1 MIPGYVFNAP
11 PSWPIEPGWLPP
23 DGWVPDPSWPPA
35 PAGWEFWVEDPALLQ
50 PAPAVELS
58 AAVVPALKQ
67 GGQPVEV
74 AESDLAALDDLPLAH
89 SAVGETVEEL
99 ASLQAQIAKARDKR
113 DRLMADIRVE
123 AERELRSELVELNDA
138 LTLQAAGVYEYHHP
152 LETADA
158 YKGLL
163 IDLQARIKAAITD
176 DRAILASS
184 SFSLDN
190 SLAKGK
196 RMVTDL
202 GKLMLRAYNS
212 EADNAVRTLRAGTFA
227 TAQKRLDASAESIA
241 RLAAMMDM
249 QVNPEYHSLRIEE
262 LELTADYLAKVA
274 EEREQAREERER
286 LREEAKAEREL
297 AAEREQLE
305 KERSHNENALKT
317 LVEQGREAE
326 ATDLRARI
334 DEIVKAIE
342 FNDYRAANIRAGY
355 VYVIS
360 NVGAFGP
367 DVVKIGLTRRL
378 EPMDRVR
385 ELGDA
390 SVPFPFDV
398 HALFFA
404 DDAVGLET
412 RLHQAF
418 AERKV
423 NQVNQRREFFFAT
436 PQQVR
441 ETLTEELG
449 SLLEYT
455 QEPVATEYYQSTASW
470 PVEAISRRNNLRI
483 AE

>member
-1 MIPGYVFNAP
+1 M
-11 PSWPIEPGWLPP
+11 PP

-35 PAGWEFWVEDPALLQ
+35 PPGWEFWVEDPAALQ
-50 PAPAVELS
+50 SGPDRVEPVEPVEAVES
-58 AAVVPALKQ
+58 PAERAVEAAVEEFVEAQ
-67 GGQPVEV
+67 VDAPVASSAEPV
-74 AESDLAALDDLPLAH
+74 AELAD
-89 SAVGETVEEL
+89 
-99 ASLQAQIAKARDKR
+99 LQAQIAKAREQR

-123 AERELRSELVELNDA
+123 AERELRAALVELNDA
-138 LTLQAAGVYEYHHP
+138 LTLQAAGVYEYRHP
-152 LETADA
+152 LESADA
-158 YKGLL
+158 YKQRLA
-163 IDLQARIKAAITD
+163 DLQSRIKAAITE

-202 GKLMLRAYNS
+202 GKLMLRAYNA
-212 EADNAVRTLRAGTFA
+212 EADNAVRALRAGTLD
-227 TAQKRLDASAESIA
+227 TAIKRLNASAESIA
-241 RLAAMMDM
+241 RLGSMMDM
-249 QVNPEYHSLRIEE
+249 RVNPEYHALRTEE

-274 EEREQAREERER
+274 EEREQVREERER

-305 KERSHNENALKT
+305 KERSHNENALKA
-317 LVEQGREAE
+317 LLEQGRESE
-326 ATDLRARI
+326 AAALQTRI
-334 DEIVKAIE
+334 EEISKAIE

-378 EPMDRVR
+378 EPMERVR

-412 RLHQAF
+412 QLHQAF
-418 AERKV
+418 ADRKV

-436 PQQVR
+436 PHQVR
-441 ETLTEELG
+441 EILADTVG
-449 SLLEYT
+449 SLLEYM
-455 QEPVATEYYQSTASW
+455 QEPVATEYHQSRATW
-470 PVEAISRRNNLRI
+470 PTDAAARRESLQVS
-483 AE
+483 E

>member
-1 MIPGYVFNAP
+1 MIPGYVFSAP
-11 PSWPIEPGWLPP
+11 PGWPVEPGWMPP
-23 DGWVPDPSWPPA
+23 DGWTPDPSWPPA
-35 PAGWEFWVEDPALLQ
+35 PAGWEFWVED
-50 PAPAVELS
+50 
-58 AAVVPALKQ
+58 AAAADEVVPPTLLVEDQPPAAEPVPKQ
-67 GGQPVEV
+67 IAAPETEPTPVATSSE
-74 AESDLAALDDLPLAH
+74 AAGAA
-89 SAVGETVEEL
+89 SAEL
-99 ASLQAQIAKARDKR
+99 ADLQAQIAKAHDQR
-113 DRLMADIRVE
+113 DRLLADIRAE
-123 AERELRSELVELNDA
+123 AERELRAQLVELNDA
-138 LTLQAAGVYEYHHP
+138 VTLQEAGVYEYHHP

-158 YKGLL
+158 YKVRLS
-163 IDLQARIKAAITD
+163 DLQGRIKQAITE

-202 GKLMLRAYNS
+202 GKLMLRAYNA
-212 EADNAVRTLRAGTFA
+212 EADNAVRTLRAGALA

-241 RLAAMMDM
+241 RLGAMMDM
-249 QVNPEYHSLRIEE
+249 RIAPDFHALRNEE

-274 EEREQAREERER
+274 EEREKAREERER

-297 AAEREQLE
+297 AAERERLE
-305 KERSHNENALKT
+305 KERTHNENALKA
-317 LVEQGREAE
+317 LIEQGRADEA
-326 ATDLRARI
+326 ADLQARI
-334 DEIVKAIE
+334 DEIEKAIE

-355 VYVIS
+355 IYVIS

-436 PQQVR
+436 PHQVR
-441 ETLTEELG
+441 EILAEAVG

-455 QEPVATEYYQSTASW
+455 QEPEASEYYQSRANWPIDAS
-470 PVEAISRRNNLRI
+470 ERRDHLQL
-483 AE
+483 EE

>member
-1 MIPGYVFNAP
+1 MIPGFTFNP
-11 PSWPIEPGWLPP
+11 PPGWPIEPGWTPP

-35 PAGWEFWVEDPALLQ
+35 PQGWEFWVEDEEPAPDPVPPAAPEVAAPVEEPPTE
-50 PAPAVELS
+50 PAPAPVAVTPAPAPS
-58 AAVVPALKQ
+58 NADTADAAA
-67 GGQPVEV
+67 
-74 AESDLAALDDLPLAH
+74 
-89 SAVGETVEEL
+89 EL
-99 ASLQAQIAKARDKR
+99 AELQTQIAKARDQR
-113 DRLMADIRVE
+113 DRLLADIRAE
-123 AERELRSELVELNDA
+123 AERDLRAQLVELNDA
-138 LTLQAAGVYEYHHP
+138 VTLQAAGVYEYHHP

-158 YKGLL
+158 YKEHLA
-163 IDLQARIKAAITD
+163 DLQARIRTAVTE

-196 RMVTDL
+196 RMVADL
-202 GKLMLRAYNS
+202 GKLMLRAYNA
-212 EADNAVRTLRAGTFA
+212 EADNAVRTLRAGTLP
-227 TAQKRLDASAESIA
+227 TAQKRLNASAETIA
-241 RLAAMMDM
+241 RLGAMMDM
-249 QVNPEYHSLRIEE
+249 RISPEYHHLRIEE

-274 EEREQAREERER
+274 EEREKAREERER

-297 AAEREQLE
+297 AAERERLD
-305 KERSHNENALKT
+305 KERSHYENALNS
-317 LVEQGREAE
+317 LIAQGKEAE
-326 ATDLRARI
+326 AADLQARLAEI
-334 DEIVKAIE
+334 DKAIE

-412 RLHQAF
+412 QLHQAF
-418 AERKV
+418 ADRKV

-436 PQQVR
+436 PHQVR
-441 ETLTEELG
+441 EILAEALG

-455 QEPVATEYYQSTASW
+455 EAPEAAEYYQSRSSW
-470 PVEAISRRNNLRI
+470 PLDATTRPGELTVDE
-483 AE
+483 

>member
-11 PSWPIEPGWLPP
+11 PLWPVEPGWMPP
-23 DGWVPDPSWPPA
+23 DGWVPDSSWPPA
-35 PAGWEFWVEDPALLQ
+35 PPGWEFWVEDPAALQ
-50 PAPAVELS
+50 PSPDTVEPVEAAAERAVE
-58 AAVVPALKQ
+58 AAVEEF
-67 GGQPVEV
+67 VEAQVEAPLASSAEAV
-74 AESDLAALDDLPLAH
+74 AELAD
-89 SAVGETVEEL
+89 
-99 ASLQAQIAKARDKR
+99 LQAQIAKAREQR

-123 AERELRSELVELNDA
+123 AERELRADLVELNDA
-138 LTLQAAGVYEYHHP
+138 LTLQAAGVYEYRHP
-152 LETADA
+152 LESADA
-158 YKGLL
+158 YKQRLA
-163 IDLQARIKAAITD
+163 DLQSRIKAAITE

-202 GKLMLRAYNS
+202 GKLMLRAYNA
-212 EADNAVRTLRAGTFA
+212 EADNAVRALRAGTLD
-227 TAQKRLDASAESIA
+227 TAIKRLNASAESIA
-241 RLAAMMDM
+241 RLGSMMDM
-249 QVNPEYHSLRIEE
+249 RVNPEFHALRIEE

-274 EEREQAREERER
+274 EEREQMREERER

-305 KERSHNENALKT
+305 KERSHNENALKA
-317 LVEQGREAE
+317 LLEQGRESE
-326 ATDLRARI
+326 AADLQARI
-334 DEIVKAIE
+334 EEISKAIE

-404 DDAVGLET
+404 DDAVGLESQ
-412 RLHQAF
+412 LHQAF
-418 AERKV
+418 ADRKV

-436 PQQVR
+436 PHQVR
-441 ETLTEELG
+441 EILTDTVG

-455 QEPVATEYYQSTASW
+455 QEPVATEYYQSRATW
-470 PVEAISRRNNLRI
+470 PPDAAVRRESLHVS
-483 AE
+483 E

>member
-1 MIPGYVFNAP
+1 MIPGFTFNP
-11 PSWPIEPGWLPP
+11 PPGWPIEPGWTPP
-23 DGWVPDPSWPPA
+23 VGWVPDPSWPPA
-35 PAGWEFWVEDPALLQ
+35 PQGWEFWVEDEEPAVDPVPPAPPEVAAPVEEPPAE
-50 PAPAVELS
+50 PAPAPVAVTPAPAPS
-58 AAVVPALKQ
+58 STGTADAAA
-67 GGQPVEV
+67 
-74 AESDLAALDDLPLAH
+74 
-89 SAVGETVEEL
+89 EL
-99 ASLQAQIAKARDKR
+99 ADLQAQIAKARDQR
-113 DRLMADIRVE
+113 DRLLADIRAE
-123 AERELRSELVELNDA
+123 AERELRAQLVELNDA
-138 LTLQAAGVYEYHHP
+138 VTLQAAGVYEYRHP

-158 YKGLL
+158 YKEQLADFQG
-163 IDLQARIKAAITD
+163 RIRGAVTE

-196 RMVTDL
+196 RMVADL
-202 GKLMLRAYNS
+202 GKLMLRAYNA
-212 EADNAVRTLRAGTFA
+212 EADNAVRTLRAGTLP
-227 TAQKRLDASAESIA
+227 TAQKRLNASAETIA
-241 RLAAMMDM
+241 RLGAMMDM
-249 QVNPEYHSLRIEE
+249 RISPDYHQLRTEE

-274 EEREQAREERER
+274 EERERAREEREQ

-297 AAEREQLE
+297 AAERERLE
-305 KERSHNENALKT
+305 KERSHYENALKALT
-317 LVEQGREAE
+317 DQGKEGEA
-326 ATDLRARI
+326 AALQQRL
-334 DEIVKAIE
+334 DEIEKAIE

-412 RLHQAF
+412 RLHQEF
-418 AERKV
+418 ADRKV

-436 PQQVR
+436 PLQVR
-441 ETLTEELG
+441 EILAEALG

-455 QEPVATEYYQSTASW
+455 EAPEAAEYYQSRSSW
-470 PVEAISRRNNLRI
+470 PLVATSRRGQLTVD
-483 AE
+483 E